1 MTLKVYLDTSI
12 YNRPFDD
19 QSQSRIRLEN
29 IAFRV
34 VLQLINSETIDLVSS
49 AILDYENS
57 RNPFPWRQRWI
68 EQQLWKAK
76 SYQNLNS
83 QVIQRASILEK
94 QGLKTIDALH
104 VASAEISNSQYFLA
118 CDDRLIRRY
127 KGSMNVMNPV
137 SFVLSI
143 TGDQ

>member
-1 MTLKVYLDTSI
+1 MTLKVYLDTSV

-49 AILDYENS
+49 VILDYENS

-68 EQQLWKAK
+68 EQQLRKARF
-76 SYQNLNS
+76 YQNLNS
-83 QVIQRASILEK
+83 QVIQRATILEE
-94 QGLKTIDALH
+94 QGLKVIDALH

-118 CDDRLIRRY
+118 CDDRLI
-127 KGSMNVMNPV
+127 
-137 SFVLSI
+137 
-143 TGDQ
+143 